1 MIIPVMTRDGQYNI
15 YFEKGALKFAGEHFN
30 LNRKV
35 LVVTD
40 SGVPAQYAETVAAQA
55 KEGYVLTV
63 EQGEASKTM
72 GSFQLILEK
81 LVEYSFTRTD
91 CVVAVGGGVVGDLS
105 GFAAACYMR
114 GIDFYN
120 IPTTVLSQVD
130 SSIGGKT
137 AVDFMQYKNI
147 VGAFWPPRGVIIDTD
162 TLSTLPDRQI
172 SNGLAESIKMA
183 LTFDSELFELM
194 ENKDLQDILDTVICR
209 SIMLKKRVVEEDE
222 REAGLRRVLNFG
234 HTIAHAIESEKA
246 MESYYHGECVAIG
259 MIPMCSEK
267 VRERL
272 VSILRKYNLPI
283 SVSCDRDLLFEA
295 VKHDKKA
302 SGDSITYIYVEDA
315 GSFEMKTCTLA
326 EFGNIIREAL

>member
-15 YFEKGALKFAGEHFN
+15 YFEKGALKSAGEHFD

-72 GSFQLILEK
+72 VSFQLILEK

-183 LTFDSELFELM
+183 LTFDSELFEMM

-272 VSILRKYNLPI
+272 VSILRKYNLPT